1 MASILAHPGKS
12 DNKASPISNPSSW
25 HKSEPQKL
33 RASCDGCYI
42 SKVKCSKETPAC
54 SRCAAHGIPCKY
66 SPSQRMGKPRRLQSN
81 AVEPDFQFPSSRNEL
96 DTRSLN
102 NGLMQAPL
110 SDWLVDPS
118 IAPPDIHSNGNSN
131 DDPTAWHP
139 GVDAG
144 FTNFDPESR
153 SDTDSHQMMSPA
165 DSVSCS
171 TLPPFARRAGC
182 WYHKAGRGAF
192 PHGQHVLLG
201 ETHLSCK
208 WQC

>member
-1 MASILAHPGKS
+1 MASILAHPGKP

-81 AVEPDFQFPSSRNEL
+81 AVEPEFQYSTSGNEL
-96 DTRSLN
+96 DTRSLNN

-118 IAPPDIHSNGNSN
+118 ISTPDTHSNCN
-131 DDPTAWHP
+131 DDHTAWHP
-139 GVDAG
+139 CVDAG
-144 FTNFDPESR
+144 FSNFDPESR
-153 SDTDSHQMMSPA
+153 SDTDPHQLMSPV
-165 DSVSCS
+165 DSVS
-171 TLPPFARRAGC
+171 
-182 WYHKAGRGAF
+182 AF
-192 PHGQHVLLG
+192 LFSIRFSLLDAIVSQSGSSSSVHG
-201 ETHLSCK
+201 
-208 WQC
+208 